1 MPLMEKV
8 TRNGDVIP
16 NGDAGGDAIDDDLA
30 DEDERQKPVKKVP
43 EVSRVHFDH
52 DECFAQSMLSF
63 LFSTF

>member
-1 MPLMEKV
+1 MEKV

-43 EVSRVHFDH
+43 EVSQVYSGYY
-52 DECFAQSMLSF
+52 DECLVQCMLHF